1 MKKLLKITLVFLI
14 MLIANPVQSQ
24 RWLKKKK
31 KPQKTETVKPEGKI
45 WEQTGNHL
53 SRADVYEEG
62 KYKALFTYPRLKNL
76 PKDFIATV
84 NNRTIRSSLDDLYIT
99 YRGACA
105 KEIIIRPGFVYG
117 TKTTLLDA
125 YRKSGKSSDLP
136 IHEMLKPL
144 LKGFLDQCDDLETI
158 RLEMLTSPENIYRGT
173 MNKSNGWKLEDGF
186 QETSDD
192 YVFKLNTGKDL
203 FTALGIYYEGKCQKT
218 ATMNIAPMFSN
229 DTEKTFYKKKA
240 SFIDFSRIAKIAID
254 NYRTECIN
262 AEALNFTLDF
272 VPNGYRCK
280 EGTNCTLTASKLN
293 NWEIDKSNF
302 ELIPYVAPL
311 MTTYKD
317 VIELLD
323 KGDFESFTDDYTPF
337 FKLFYE
343 EYSNL
348 YGDFCNNNLV
358 NPTKVVTRTF
368 EEKTFAD
375 GSKTESEIYPPS
387 ESFIETEYLPIYKAF
402 KSRNNL
408 TTVTD
413 AFKLVMR
420 VYERKNLNLIQN
432 ELSYRISNSNDIVR
446 HLKGKCKS
454 PKVKNVYSKMQ
465 ELGATLYSD

>member
-1 MKKLLKITLVFLI
+1 MKKILNIIIILAVLLIW
-14 MLIANPVQSQ
+14 NPVQSQ
-24 RWLKKKK
+24 RWGNNKK
-31 KPQKTETVKPEGKI
+31 KTETVKPEGKI
-45 WEQTGNHL
+45 WEQTEKYV
-53 SRADVYEEG
+53 SVVYQEG
-62 KYKALFTYPRLKNL
+62 KYKANFTYTRLKNL
-76 PKDFIATV
+76 PKDFIAEV
-84 NNRTIRSSLDDLYIT
+84 NNRTYLSSLDDLYIT

-105 KEIIIRPGFVYG
+105 KEIILRPAFVHG
-117 TKTTLLDA
+117 GDKSTLLNA
-125 YRKSGKSSDLP
+125 YKASGNSSDLP

-144 LKGFLDQCDDLETI
+144 LKGFLAQCDELESI
-158 RLEMLTSPENIYRGT
+158 RIEMGTYQGNIYRGT
-173 MNKSNGWKLEDGF
+173 MKKSNNWKLEDGF

-192 YVFKLNTGKDL
+192 YAFKLNTGKDI

-254 NYRTECIN
+254 KYSAECIN
-262 AEALNFTLDF
+262 AETLNFTLDF
-272 VPNGYRCK
+272 VPTGYRCK
-280 EGTNCTLTASKLN
+280 EGTNCTLTASKLD

-337 FKLFYE
+337 FQLFYE

-348 YGDFCNNNLV
+348 YGSFCNNNLV
-358 NPTKVVTRTF
+358 NPAKVVTRTF
-368 EEKTFAD
+368 EVKTFAD
-375 GSKTESEIYPPS
+375 GSKTESELYPPS

-420 VYERKNLNLIQN
+420 VYERKNLNLMQN
-432 ELSYRISNSNDIVR
+432 ELSYRIGNSNTIVK
-446 HLKGKCKS
+446 HLKGKCNS
-454 PKVKNVYSKMQ
+454 PKVKNVYTKMQ
-465 ELGATLYSD
+465 ELAAKLN